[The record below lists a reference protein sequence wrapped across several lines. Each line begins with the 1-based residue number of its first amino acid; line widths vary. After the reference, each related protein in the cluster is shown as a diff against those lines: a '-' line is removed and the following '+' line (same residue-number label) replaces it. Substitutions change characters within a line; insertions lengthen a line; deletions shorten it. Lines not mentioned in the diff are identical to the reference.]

1 MCNMLGE
8 FSEHVTCDNT
18 YGKNIIQSSGNVIYC
33 HAMWRNRCENQLVH
47 DTDVT
52 RVFYTS
58 VYIYVEVFIY
68 SSAKEIYLIRH
79 NIIS

>member
-1 MCNMLGE
+1 
-8 FSEHVTCDNT
+8 
-18 YGKNIIQSSGNVIYC
+18 
-33 HAMWRNRCENQLVH
+33 MWRTRCENQLVH

-58 VYIYVEVFIY
+58 VYSYVEVLIY
-68 SSAKEIYLIRH
+68 ASAKEIYLIWH

>member
-1 MCNMLGE
+1 MLGE
-8 FSEHVTCDNT
+8 LSEHVTWDNT
-18 YGKNIIQSSGNVIYC
+18 YGKNIIQSSGNIIYC
-33 HAMWRNRCENQLVH
+33 QAMWRNRCENQPVH

-58 VYIYVEVFIY
+58 VYVEVFIY
-68 SSAKEIYLIRH
+68 ASAKEIYLIRH